1 MKIVLLFSLFL
12 DDQVVVPKFDM
23 KFLIHEDLVKLMQ
36 LVCQSREWDPICG
49 NQRTTCHASAHLS
62 KMHLCYGW
70 LFTFLQHFIRSSAL
84 LLLLPDIIGLWLPL
98 ALAQILR
105 CLDASTCRWLVTH
118 HYLQLRYPLPL
129 LSLWC
134 TSSSPSIQVYPQP
147 PQPPL
152 TPQPWTMVRYCA
164 PRADHRDHV
173 DHYLCPAS
181 SSLWFISL
189 YLFHALHF

>member
-36 LVCQSREWDPICG
+36 LVCQSREWDPICR
-49 NQRTTCHASAHLS
+49 NHQTTCHASAHLC

-70 LFTFLQHFIRSSAL
+70 LFTSLQHFIRSSVL

-105 CLDASTCRWLVTH
+105 CSDASTCRWLVTH

-129 LSLWC
+129 
-134 TSSSPSIQVYPQP
+134 
-147 PQPPL
+147 PPL
-152 TPQPWTMVRYCA
+152 CDVPPALPPSRCTPPLSPPTPQPWTMVRYCA
-164 PRADHRDHV
+164 PPADHRDHV

-181 SSLWFISL
+181 SSQWFISL
-189 YLFHALHF
+189 DLFHALHF